1 MIYSAFTYT
10 RDITFKL
17 CEIFRNE
24 NFASKN
30 YSYSTFQINK
40 VIFRTHYAFHV
51 PLLRTT
57 KTRSNKCRTN
67 SVACHV
73 DKPAVRVTAV
83 ERMYISTCSTRWRR
97 YTSMALTPESRGEW
111 YKTARNCCS
120 PGGNSV
126 RPASGIWDVLERS
139 LSSSSLA

>member
-17 CEIFRNE
+17 REIFRNE

-51 PLLRTT
+51 TAFA
-57 KTRSNKCRTN
+57 N
-67 SVACHV
+67 
-73 DKPAVRVTAV
+73 DKDEEQQMPNEQRGL
-83 ERMYISTCSTRWRR
+83 SRR
-97 YTSMALTPESRGEW
+97 
-111 YKTARNCCS
+111 
-120 PGGNSV
+120 
-126 RPASGIWDVLERS
+126 
-139 LSSSSLA
+139 